1 MRCDDILKKL
11 EEEYPLDC
19 AEEWDNPGLL
29 VGRRNRDVHRV
40 MIALDATEETI
51 REAIDAE
58 ADLMITHHPLLFHS
72 IREVNDD
79 TFTGRR
85 ILALIEHEISYYAMH
100 TNFDVLGMAHINE
113 KQLDLQD
120 THVLDVTRESD
131 GIVEGIGRVG
141 FLPEAMTLTELA
153 EYVRRR
159 MDLDAVRCYGPE
171 QKEGAEE
178 PVIERAAVCGGS
190 GKSMIDPAIEE
201 KAQVLITGDIDYHSA
216 IDALARGLFIID
228 AGHYGTEYAFISYMK
243 KKMEKLFPELSVF
256 SAKIRHPYQVIS

>member
-1 MRCDDILKKL
+1 MRCDEILKKL

-29 VGRRNRDVHRV
+29 VGRRNREVHRV
-40 MIALDATEETI
+40 LVALDATEETI

-58 ADLMITHHPLLFHS
+58 ADLLITHHPLLFHS
-72 IREVNDD
+72 IRQVNDD

-100 TNFDVLGMAHINE
+100 TNFDVLGMAYINE

-120 THVLDVTRESD
+120 THVLDVTRESN
-131 GIVEGIGRVG
+131 GVMEGIGRVG
-141 FLPEAMTLTELA
+141 FLPEPMPLNDVA
-153 EYVRRR
+153 EYVRER
-159 MDLDAVRCYGPE
+159 MGLDAVRCYGPE
-171 QKEGAEE
+171 QKEGAEDALISR
-178 PVIERAAVCGGS
+178 VAVCGGS

-201 KAQVLITGDIDYHSA
+201 KAQVLVTGDIDYHTA
-216 IDALARGLFIID
+216 IDALARGLCIID

-243 KKMEKLFPELSVF
+243 KKMEKLFPELTVTG
-256 SAKIRHPYQVIS
+256 AKIHPPYQVIS

>member
-29 VGRRNRDVHRV
+29 VGRRNRDVRRV
-40 MIALDATEETI
+40 FVALDATEDTI

-72 IREVNDD
+72 IKEVNDD

-100 TNFDVLGMAHINE
+100 TNFDVLGMAYINE
-113 KQLDLQD
+113 KQLELQD
-120 THVLDVTRESD
+120 THVLDATRESD

-141 FLPEAMTLTELA
+141 FLPEAMNLTA
-153 EYVRRR
+153 VADYVREH
-159 MDLDAVRCYGPE
+159 MHLDAVRCYGPDP
-171 QKEGAEE
+171 KEESE
-178 PVIERAAVCGGS
+178 PTMISRIAVCGGS
-190 GKSMIDPAIEE
+190 GKSVIDAAIEE
-201 KAQVLITGDIDYHSA
+201 KAQVLVTGDIDYHTA
-216 IDALARGLFIID
+216 LDAMARGLCIID
-228 AGHYGTEYAFISYMK
+228 AGHYGTEYVFISYMK
-243 KKMEKLFPELSVF
+243 KKLEILFPELTVTG
-256 SAKIRHPYQVIS
+256 AKIRQPYQVIA